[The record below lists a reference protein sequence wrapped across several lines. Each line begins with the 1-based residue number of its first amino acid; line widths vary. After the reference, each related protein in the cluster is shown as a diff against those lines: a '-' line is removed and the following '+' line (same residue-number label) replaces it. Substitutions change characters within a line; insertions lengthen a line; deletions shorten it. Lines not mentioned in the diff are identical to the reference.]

1 MHAYLHI
8 DWNLDVHSA
17 PHSYAYVFTEMATG
31 CMLAADILLVSIYR
45 AFLVVY
51 AYNRTKH
58 GAPLQQK
65 L

>member
-1 MHAYLHI
+1 MLTYVLTGI
-8 DWNLDVHSA
+8 LDVHSA
-17 PHSYAYVFTEMATG
+17 PHSYAYVFTEMAAS
-31 CMLAADILLVSIYR
+31 CMLAAGILLVSIYR
-45 AFLVVY
+45 SFPVVY